1 MNSETD
7 MQIISHYSVIKDVIM
22 FHVKYGG
29 DQKGAYDQLHNSFRE
44 NSLVLEML
52 WVGLQK

>member
-1 MNSETD
+1 
-7 MQIISHYSVIKDVIM
+7 M

-29 DQKGAYDQLHNSFRE
+29 DQKGAYDQFHNSFRE

-52 WVGLQK
+52 WVGFRSEQQRLVR